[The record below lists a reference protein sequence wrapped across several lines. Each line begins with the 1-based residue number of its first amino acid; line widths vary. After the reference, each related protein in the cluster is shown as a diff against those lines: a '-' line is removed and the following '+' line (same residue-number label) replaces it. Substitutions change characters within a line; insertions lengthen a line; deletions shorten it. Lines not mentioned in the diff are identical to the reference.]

1 MQHPNPNPT
10 VNKQTRQMCSL
21 TCDFFKGKNLN
32 TLTSFSEP
40 GICPPIPDVECPDEI
55 ESYCTDGDDYTCAE
69 DLKCCYTGCEFDC
82 LGKCRLLFCI
92 IYIIL

>member
-1 MQHPNPNPT
+1 
-10 VNKQTRQMCSL
+10 MCSL

-40 GICPPIPDVECPDEI
+40 GICPSNGDAESYADGECPDEI
-55 ESYCTDGDDYTCAE
+55 ENYCTDGDDYTCAE